1 MFGKI
6 GGTELIVILVII
18 LLIFGPSKLPALAR
32 SVGQAMKEFKKGTQ
46 DLQNDLEKTLDEVGN
61 SEETK
66 NRG

>member
-61 SEETK
+61 SEEPK
-66 NRG
+66 K